1 MIKIITGFC
10 LLMLAAGCSK
20 SDDVPNGILSEDKMT
35 GIMIDVYL
43 TEAQVSTYTPRLPH
57 DSARLV
63 FDILKGDIL
72 EKHDVDDSVFK
83 TSLEWYFER
92 PDKLDVV
99 YSRMVDS
106 LNLKAQQLAPPSEPG
121 K

>member
-1 MIKIITGFC
+1 MIRIIAGFC
-10 LLMLAAGCSK
+10 FLMLAAGCSK
-20 SDDVPNGILSEDKMT
+20 SDDVPAGVLSEDQMT

-43 TEAQVSTYTPRLPH
+43 TEAQVSTYTPRLPQ
-57 DSARLV
+57 DSSRLV

-72 EKHDVDDSVFK
+72 EKYNIDDSVFK
-83 TSLEWYFER
+83 KSLEWYFER

-106 LNLKAQQLAPPSEPG
+106 LNLKAQQLAPPSEPS

>member
-1 MIKIITGFC
+1 MIRIITGFC
-10 LLMLAAGCSK
+10 LLVLAAGCGK
-20 SDDVPNGILSEDKMT
+20 SDDVPVGVLSEDQMT
-35 GIMIDVYL
+35 SIMIDVYL
-43 TEAQVSTYTPRLPH
+43 TEAQVSTYTPRLPQ

-72 EKHDVDDSVFK
+72 EKHAVDDSVFIQ
-83 TSLEWYFER
+83 SLEWYFER

-106 LNLKAQQLAPPSEPG
+106 LNLKAQQLSPPSEQG